1 MLFCKKKIFNK
12 FLFFS
17 IIFFGISLFFNGVI
31 VSANQ
36 VDLGPNHPKNI
47 TKTTTDCMTQQ
58 RQIIDSL
65 EKIEYNLS
73 ARELEKK

>member
-1 MLFCKKKIFNK
+1 MFFCKKKIFNK

-17 IIFFGISLFFNGVI
+17 IIFFGVSLFFNGI
-31 VSANQ
+31 LVSASQ
-36 VDLGPNHPKNI
+36 VDVAQAPKEF
-47 TKTTTDCMTQQ
+47 KKPTTDCMMQQ

-73 ARELEKK
+73 SRELER

>member
-17 IIFFGISLFFNGVI
+17 IIFFGISLFFNGII

-36 VDLGPNHPKNI
+36 IDLGPSHPTKVI
-47 TKTTTDCMTQQ
+47 KTTTDCMMQQ
-58 RQIIDSL
+58 RQIINSL

>member
-1 MLFCKKKIFNK
+1 MFFCKKKIFNK

-17 IIFFGISLFFNGVI
+17 IIFLIVSLFFNGVL
-31 VSANQ
+31 VSATQ
-36 VDLGPNHPKNI
+36 VKPLQDPKNI
-47 TKTTTDCMTQQ
+47 TKTTSDCMIQQ

-73 ARELEKK
+73 ARELEKR

>member
-1 MLFCKKKIFNK
+1 MLFCEKKIFNK

-17 IIFFGISLFFNGVI
+17 IIFLCFSFFFNGVI

-36 VDLGPNHPKNI
+36 VDVAEQPKNI
-47 TKTTTDCMTQQ
+47 TKTTSDCMTQQ
-58 RQIIDSL
+58 RQIISSL

-73 ARELEKK
+73 ARKLEKK

>member
-1 MLFCKKKIFNK
+1 MLFCEKKIFNK

-17 IIFFGISLFFNGVI
+17 IIFLCFSFFFNGVI

-36 VDLGPNHPKNI
+36 VDVTEQPKNI
-47 TKTTTDCMTQQ
+47 TKTTSDCMTQQ
-58 RQIIDSL
+58 RQIISSL

-73 ARELEKK
+73 ARKLEKK